1 MVLYVKWKRNY
12 TVNFLQVTKT
22 NTDYGFCC
30 LINPYLNFDLNK
42 TGDQIIGTDYHSI
55 PKGTRYGRN
64 YGLKF
69 MIDVETF
76 EQAYIRNTLGFRA
89 IVSDASD
96 KAVDKN
102 GFYIAPGILNP
113 RGPSLGSIPWV
124 YPRGPARE
132 GPA

>member
-1 MVLYVKWKRNY
+1 MILKARWKGKY
-12 TVNFLQVTKT
+12 TVNFLQATKT
-22 NTDYGFCC
+22 ITDYGFCC
-30 LINPYLNFDLNK
+30 LITPYLNFELNK

-113 RGPSLGSIPWV
+113 KGPSLGYTPWV
-124 YPRGPARE
+124 YPRVPAR
-132 GPA
+132 GSSL